1 MEADGTRPAPEGRAG
16 ARGRPRAFPGGWP
29 QAPGPSPSTRR
40 RPSLS
45 PRVAECFPET
55 SGFQPQVGRLSHQ
68 RLSQARRSPELADL
82 GGSERVA
89 RRRGRG
95 CREATG
101 RGESRASSGR
111 GEVAWGREGPSSPPP
126 PGAGAQLLSGFT
138 ARRRWLGPEHGFSNS
153 RRRTRSHPNKG
164 HPRRRPPDRYG
175 RAGVCGRD
183 PRPTAVQPWP
193 SPAPALSSFTQAEP
207 GVGVAKV
214 LPVGRPSGQEG
225 VRPAD

>member
-1 MEADGTRPAPEGRAG
+1 M
-16 ARGRPRAFPGGWP
+16 
-29 QAPGPSPSTRR
+29 
-40 RPSLS
+40 
-45 PRVAECFPET
+45 
-55 SGFQPQVGRLSHQ
+55 GRLSHQ
-68 RLSQARRSPELADL
+68 RPSQAPRSPELADL

-138 ARRRWLGPEHGFSNS
+138 ARRRWLGPEHSFSNS
-153 RRRTRSHPNKG
+153 RRRTRSHLNKR
-164 HPRRRPPDRYG
+164 HPRCRPPDRYG

-183 PRPTAVQPWP
+183 LRPTAVQPWP
-193 SPAPALSSFTQAEP
+193 SPAPPCPPLHKQSLGSGWPKCFQWEDHQ
-207 GVGVAKV
+207 
-214 LPVGRPSGQEG
+214 GRKE
-225 VRPAD
+225 

>member
-1 MEADGTRPAPEGRAG
+1 M
-16 ARGRPRAFPGGWP
+16 
-29 QAPGPSPSTRR
+29 
-40 RPSLS
+40 
-45 PRVAECFPET
+45 
-55 SGFQPQVGRLSHQ
+55 GRLSHQ
-68 RLSQARRSPELADL
+68 RPSQAPRSPELADL

-138 ARRRWLGPEHGFSNS
+138 ARRRWLGPEHSFSNS
-153 RRRTRSHPNKG
+153 RRRTRSHLNKR

-175 RAGVCGRD
+175 REGGCVWKG
-183 PRPTAVQPWP
+183 P
-193 SPAPALSSFTQAEP
+193 SPHRCAALAEPCPPLSSFTQAEP